1 MKKKKDDFEQVQRAC
16 QKQESLEAWIE
27 FLSVLVVL
35 VIGGAGF
42 LLIRFFGWCA
52 CACAKEATNGIKK
65 GVQKLKSLDEDLIYG
80 KNMISC
86 ERRDE

>member
-27 FLSVLVVL
+27 LLSVVTVL
-35 VIGGAGF
+35 VIGGAGV
-42 LLIRFFGWCA
+42 LLIRFLSWSA
-52 CACAKEATNGIKK
+52 CACAKEATKGIKK

-80 KNMISC
+80 KNMIHC